1 MNKAVKIVI
10 PVIYFLI
17 CLIISFNRIPF
28 WDEARVWLIAQNTN
42 IPEFINMMKL
52 DCHLFIWYALIAPF
66 AKNNLFYPYS
76 MYILNTLFA
85 TSAIFI
91 LWKKAP
97 FNNLEKA
104 LITFSVPF
112 VFLWGTVARC
122 YSIGIL
128 LIFLA
133 LGIYH
138 KRFKKKY
145 FYISLLAIAL
155 NTSVMSFIGAFYL
168 SIIFIYE
175 LIKKREKFIKPLL
188 IFISSL
194 VVVAIQLYDPNP
206 DYLKQAPE
214 MLFLRDML
222 AYLLNPIVY
231 VEQYK
236 LQSVLMTIT
245 RSFVLITLF
254 SYFIFTFKNNKK
266 MFLFSLLASTSLIG
280 IFTKYYS
287 GNFWHY
293 FYFYFYLIVSFWL
306 LKKET
311 KVPKYLNIIFAIIL
325 TCFLFKGSLFID
337 SKPTIINDSKS
348 TYIAQ
353 DLLNNPIYKNKKIF
367 CLDPWSD
374 LAPAALPFL
383 KHKITIYDI
392 YNQDRFS
399 AKSLRSQ
406 IKFNLGKFNP
416 DEFYQF
422 LEKESL
428 LVTTGVFIE
437 HEINNPDL
445 MFDKNTGILD
455 FKGKNHNI
463 KFIPFYSKK
472 EINLYV
478 YKIIAY

>member
-1 MNKAVKIVI
+1 MKKTKIII
-10 PVIYFLI
+10 PIIYFIL
-17 CLIISFNRIPF
+17 CLFISFNRIPF

-66 AKNNLFYPYS
+66 AKNNFFYPYS
-76 MYILNTLFA
+76 MYILNTIFA

-91 LWKKAP
+91 LWKKSP
-97 FNNLEKA
+97 FNTFEKTM
-104 LITFSVPF
+104 ITFSVPF
-112 VFLWGTVARC
+112 VFLWGSVARC

-133 LGIYH
+133 LGIYQ
-138 KRFKKKY
+138 KRFEKKY
-145 FYISLLAIAL
+145 LYTTLLAIAL

-168 SIIFIYE
+168 IVIFIYE
-175 LIKKREKFIKPLL
+175 LIKQKKDFIKPLL
-188 IFISSL
+188 IFITSL
-194 VVVAIQLYDPNP
+194 TIVAIQLFDPNP

-214 MLFLRDML
+214 MLFLRDMI

-231 VEQYK
+231 IEQYK
-236 LQSVLMTIT
+236 LQSILMSIT

-254 SYFIFTFKNNKK
+254 SYFIYAFKNNKK
-266 MFLFSLLASTSLIG
+266 LFLFSLLSSISLIG

-306 LKKET
+306 LKQEA
-311 KVPKYLNIIFAIIL
+311 KVSKYLNIIFAIIL
-325 TCFLFKGSLFID
+325 TCFIFKGSLFID

-348 TYIAQ
+348 THIAKI
-353 DLLNNPIYKNKKIF
+353 LLNDPLFQNKKLF

-374 LAPAALPFL
+374 LVPATLPFL
-383 KHKITIYDI
+383 KNKLTIYDI

-406 IKFNLGKFNP
+406 IRFNIGRFNA
-416 DEFYQF
+416 DEFYNYV
-422 LEKESL
+422 EKDSL
-428 LVTTGVFIE
+428 LLTTGVFIE

-445 MFDKNTGILD
+445 NYDLKTGTLY
-455 FKGKNHNI
+455 FKGNKHNI
-463 KFIPFYSKK
+463 TFIPAYSNKQ
-472 EINLYV
+472 INLYAFQIV
-478 YKIIAY
+478 LD